1 MIFSKERSEI
11 KWNATRGLSS
21 LGMLLTLVICM
32 NSKVFSQTENP
43 RKFSLQVY
51 TGGPS
56 LLKLA
61 FDISSGYQD
70 KVTYS
75 GLPGVG
81 GEIAYRFNRWFSV
94 GGDFFYRY
102 GQLDMTVDDI
112 QFYNELKGKWGIQLN
127 GIDPIGNYR
136 LELPRYRATI
146 NGYVHALNTT
156 SSSDLYLSLGLGMN
170 KLNPTLYKDDQKVE
184 ITEQLGTI
192 SLPFAYR
199 LALGYAYDFTP
210 MIGLFTEVGIGGPVF
225 AFGLNARF

>member
-1 MIFSKERSEI
+1 MIFIHKKGKA
-11 KWNATRGLSS
+11 KWNLDKGFGS
-21 LGMLLTLVICM
+21 LVTLLLLVICM
-32 NSKVFSQTENP
+32 NSKAFSQIENP
-43 RKFSLQVY
+43 RKLSVQVY

-102 GQLDMTVDDI
+102 GHLDMKVDDI
-112 QFYNELKGKWGIQLN
+112 QFYNELKEKWGIQLN
-127 GIDPIGNYR
+127 GIDPLGDYR

-146 NGYVHALNTT
+146 NAYVHALNTT
-156 SSSDLYLSLGLGMN
+156 SSSDLYLSLGFGMN
-170 KLNPTLYKDDQKVE
+170 KLTPTLYKDEQKVE

-199 LALGYAYDFTP
+199 FALGYAYNFTP

>member
-1 MIFSKERSEI
+1 VIFIHKKGKA
-11 KWNATRGLSS
+11 KWNLDKGFGS
-21 LGMLLTLVICM
+21 LVTLLLLVICM
-32 NSKVFSQTENP
+32 NSKAFSQIENP
-43 RKFSLQVY
+43 RKLSVQVY

-102 GQLDMTVDDI
+102 GHLDMKVDDI
-112 QFYNELKGKWGIQLN
+112 QFYNELKEKWGIQLN
-127 GIDPIGNYR
+127 GIDPLGDYR

-146 NGYVHALNTT
+146 NAYVHALNTT
-156 SSSDLYLSLGLGMN
+156 SSSDLYLSLGFGMN
-170 KLNPTLYKDDQKVE
+170 KLTPTLYKDEQKVE

-199 LALGYAYDFTP
+199 FALGYAYNFTP

>member
-1 MIFSKERSEI
+1 VIFIHKKGKA
-11 KWNATRGLSS
+11 KWNLDKGFGS
-21 LGMLLTLVICM
+21 LVTLLLLVICM
-32 NSKVFSQTENP
+32 NSKAFSQIENP
-43 RKFSLQVY
+43 RKLSVQVY

-102 GQLDMTVDDI
+102 GQLDMKVDDI
-112 QFYNELKGKWGIQLN
+112 QFYNELKEKLGIQLN
-127 GIDPIGNYR
+127 GIDPLGDYR

-146 NGYVHALNTT
+146 NAYVHALNTT
-156 SSSDLYLSLGLGMN
+156 SSSDLYMSLGLGMN
-170 KLNPTLYKDDQKVE
+170 KLNPTLNKDDQKVE

-199 LALGYAYDFTP
+199 FALGYAYNFTP